1 MPTVHPSQPAQAHRH
16 GHNHKS
22 WLSSGLLSALLATL
36 LALSACGGGG
46 GGSGSSASPSQV
58 VTKPKS
64 EAEAARFL
72 VQSTFGPTPADVNSV
87 MNQGFEPWIDA
98 QLNTPLG
105 ISHVGLTQASQQ
117 ASQAKTIGNTEVLQ
131 SWWTHALTDPAQLR
145 QRVAFALSEIFV
157 VSSMDGTL
165 SGNGLLLASYMD
177 MLTNGIDGTH
187 RQLLENVAL
196 HPAMG
201 VYLSHRGNRREDPK
215 SGRIPDQNFAR
226 EVMQLF
232 SIGLYQLNA
241 DGTQKLVNS
250 QPIETYTPD
259 DVRGLSKV
267 FTGFSWSVPAGKEG
281 LSWDKCFFRNNACQ
295 DDSQLTSPM
304 RAYFD
309 PKVPL
314 TSDANPHD
322 SGAKTVPSLG
332 LSLPARL
339 DPMADLRDA
348 LDALERHENTAPFFC
363 KQLIQR
369 LVTSNPSPTYVADVV
384 GVYKANG
391 GAIKPVVKAIL
402 MHAEARQLGG
412 QDIARYGKLREPL
425 LRMTHLLRALPHKSD
440 NAASASTAGAT
451 PYYLVA
457 ETDNPGTSL
466 GQTPLRAAS
475 VFNFFRPGYVPAQT
489 QLGQEGRVAPELQTT
504 SETSVIGYANLMAD
518 VLNNGTGASNPFTKK
533 RDVQFDYSSLDALAG
548 TPAALVDKASQM
560 LINQPTAPEPLR
572 TTAINAIDKMNN
584 KTATDRK
591 LRIQAA
597 LLLVA
602 VSPDFTVQQ

>member
-1 MPTVHPSQPAQAHRH
+1 V
-16 GHNHKS
+16 
-22 WLSSGLLSALLATL
+22 ALLT
-36 LALSACGGGG
+36 LSACGGGDSG
-46 GGSGSSASPSQV
+46 GGGPV
-58 VTKPKS
+58 ITKPQS

-72 VQSTFGPTPADVNSV
+72 VQSTFGPTPADVNQV
-87 MNQGFEPWIDA
+87 MTQGFEPWIDA
-98 QLNTPLG
+98 QLTTPLG
-105 ISHVGLTQASQQ
+105 ISHVGLARVSQQ
-117 ASQAKTIGNTEVLQ
+117 VSQAKNIGNTEVVQ
-131 SWWTHALTDPAQLR
+131 SWWTHAVTDPAQLR

-177 MLTNGIDGTH
+177 MLTNGIDGSH

-201 VYLSHRGNRREDPK
+201 IYLSHRGNRREDPK

-241 DGTQKLVNS
+241 DGTQKLLNNK
-250 QPIETYTPD
+250 PIETYTPE

-267 FTGFSWSVPAGKEG
+267 FTGFSWSVPPGKEG
-281 LSWDKCFFRNNACQ
+281 LSWDKCFFRNSACQ
-295 DDSQLTSPM
+295 DESQLTSPM

-322 SGAKTVPSLG
+322 SGPKTAPSLG

-425 LRMTHLLRALPHKSD
+425 LRMTHLLRALPHRSD
-440 NAASASTAGAT
+440 NAASASAAGLA
-451 PYYLVA
+451 PYYLFG
-457 ETDNPGTSL
+457 ETDNAGTSL
-466 GQTPLRAAS
+466 GQTPLRAPS

-518 VLNNGTGASNPFTKK
+518 VLNNGTGSGNSFTKK
-533 RDVQFDYSSLDALAG
+533 RDVQFDYSSLDALAA
-548 TPAALVDKASQM
+548 TPAALIDRASK
-560 LINQPTAPEPLR
+560 LLLNRDTAPEPLR
-572 TTAINAIDKMNN
+572 TTAINVIDKMAN
-584 KTATDRK
+584 KNANDRK

-597 LLLVA
+597 LLLVT
-602 VSPDFTVQQ
+602 VSPEFTVQQ

>member
-1 MPTVHPSQPAQAHRH
+1 M
-16 GHNHKS
+16 
-22 WLSSGLLSALLATL
+22 
-36 LALSACGGGG
+36 LALSACGGGDSG
-46 GGSGSSASPSQV
+46 GGGPV
-58 VTKPKS
+58 ITKPQS

-72 VQSTFGPTPADVNSV
+72 VQSTFGPTPADVNQV
-87 MNQGFEPWIDA
+87 MTQGFEPWIDA
-98 QLNTPLG
+98 QLTTPLG
-105 ISHVGLTQASQQ
+105 ISHVGLARVSQQ
-117 ASQAKTIGNTEVLQ
+117 VSQAKNIGNTEVVQ
-131 SWWTHALTDPAQLR
+131 SWWTHAVTDPAQLR

-177 MLTNGIDGTH
+177 MLTDGIDGSH

-201 VYLSHRGNRREDPK
+201 IYLSHRGNRKEDPK

-241 DGTQKLVNS
+241 DGTQKLLNNK
-250 QPIETYTPD
+250 PIETYTPE

-267 FTGFSWSVPAGKEG
+267 FTGFSWSVPPGKEG
-281 LSWDKCFFRNNACQ
+281 LSWDKCFFRNSACQ
-295 DDSQLTSPM
+295 DESQLTSPM

-322 SGAKTVPSLG
+322 SGPKTAPSLG

-425 LRMTHLLRALPHKSD
+425 LRMTHLLRALPHRSD
-440 NAASASTAGAT
+440 NAASASAAGLA
-451 PYYLVA
+451 PYYLFG
-457 ETDNPGTSL
+457 ETDNAGTSL
-466 GQTPLRAAS
+466 GQTPLRAPS

-518 VLNNGTGASNPFTKK
+518 VLNNGTGSGNSFTKK
-533 RDVQFDYSSLDALAG
+533 RDVQFDYSSLDALAA
-548 TPAALVDKASQM
+548 TPAALIDRASK
-560 LINQPTAPEPLR
+560 LLLNRDTAPEPLR
-572 TTAINAIDKMNN
+572 TTAINVIDKMAN
-584 KTATDRK
+584 KNANDRK

-597 LLLVA
+597 LLLVT
-602 VSPDFTVQQ
+602 VSPEFTVQQ

>member
-1 MPTVHPSQPAQAHRH
+1 MPAVHPHSPAWAHCPSPSRWRH
-16 GHNHKS
+16 
-22 WLSSGLLSALLATL
+22 SALLSPL
-36 LALSACGGGG
+36 LVALLTLSACGGGDSG
-46 GGSGSSASPSQV
+46 GGGPV
-58 VTKPKS
+58 ITKPQS

-72 VQSTFGPTPADVNSV
+72 VQSTFGPTPADVNQV
-87 MNQGFEPWIDA
+87 MTQGFEPWIDA
-98 QLNTPLG
+98 QLTTPLG
-105 ISHVGLTQASQQ
+105 ISHVGLARVSQQ
-117 ASQAKTIGNTEVLQ
+117 VSQAKNIGNTELVQ
-131 SWWTHALTDPAQLR
+131 SWWTHAVTDPAQLR

-177 MLTNGIDGTH
+177 MLTDGIDGSH

-201 VYLSHRGNRREDPK
+201 IYLSHRGNRKEDPK

-241 DGTQKLVNS
+241 DGTQKLLNNK
-250 QPIETYTPD
+250 PIETYTPE

-267 FTGFSWSVPAGKEG
+267 FTGFSWSVPPGKEG
-281 LSWDKCFFRNNACQ
+281 LSWDKCFFRNSACQ
-295 DDSQLTSPM
+295 DESQLTSPM

-322 SGAKTVPSLG
+322 SGPKTAPSLG

-425 LRMTHLLRALPHKSD
+425 LRMTHLLRALPHRSD
-440 NAASASTAGAT
+440 NAASASAAGLA
-451 PYYLVA
+451 PYYLFG
-457 ETDNPGTSL
+457 ETDNAGTSL
-466 GQTPLRAAS
+466 GQTPLRAPS

-518 VLNNGTGASNPFTKK
+518 VLNNGTGSGNSFTKK
-533 RDVQFDYSSLDALAG
+533 RDVQFDYSSLDALAA
-548 TPAALVDKASQM
+548 TPAALIDRASK
-560 LINQPTAPEPLR
+560 LLLNRDTAPEPLR
-572 TTAINAIDKMNN
+572 TTAINVIDKMAN
-584 KTATDRK
+584 KNANDRK

-597 LLLVA
+597 LLLVT
-602 VSPDFTVQQ
+602 VSPEFTVQQ

>member
-1 MPTVHPSQPAQAHRH
+1 MSAVHPALSTPAHRPSPTRW
-16 GHNHKS
+16 G
-22 WLSSGLLSALLATL
+22 SAICLAAVLGALTF
-36 LALSACGGGG
+36 LSACGGGG
-46 GGSGSSASPSQV
+46 GSDGKVTPSGPV
-58 VTKPKS
+58 VTKPQN

-72 VQSTFGPTPADVNSV
+72 VQSTFGPTPADVSNV
-87 MNQGFEPWIDA
+87 MSQGYEPWIDQ
-98 QLNTPLG
+98 QLNQPLG
-105 ISHVGLTQASQQ
+105 ISHVGLARASQQ
-117 ASQAKTIGNTEVLQ
+117 ASQVKTISNTEVLQ
-131 SWWTHALTDPAQLR
+131 SWWTHAVDDPAQLR

-165 SGNGLLLASYMD
+165 SGNGLLLASYLD
-177 MLTNGIDGTH
+177 MLTQSIDGTH
-187 RQLLENVAL
+187 RQLLESVAL

-201 VYLSHRGNRREDPK
+201 IYLSHRGNRKEDPK

-232 SIGLYQLNA
+232 SIGLYQLNS
-241 DGTQKLVNS
+241 DGTQKLANGK
-250 QPIETYTPD
+250 PIETYTPD

-281 LSWDKCFFRNNACQ
+281 LSWDKCFFRNSACQ
-295 DDSQLTSPM
+295 DDSQFTSPM

-309 PKVPL
+309 PKAAL

-322 SGAKTVPSLG
+322 SGAKNAPSLG

-369 LVTSNPSPTYVADVV
+369 LVTSNPSPTYVSDVV
-384 GVYKANG
+384 GVYKATG

-402 MHAEARQLGG
+402 MHAEARQLAT
-412 QDIARYGKLREPL
+412 QDISRYGKLREPV
-425 LRMTHLLRALPHKSD
+425 LRLTHLLRALPHSSA
-440 NAASASTAGAT
+440 NAASASAAGLA
-451 PYYLVA
+451 PHYLFG
-457 ETDNPGTSL
+457 ETDNAGNSL
-466 GQTPLRAAS
+466 GQTPLRAPS

-504 SETSVIGYANLMAD
+504 SETSVIGYANFVAD
-518 VLNNGTGASNPFTKK
+518 ILNNGTGAGNAFTKK
-533 RDVQFDYSSLDALAG
+533 RDIQFDHSGLDALAD
-548 TPAALVDKASQM
+548 TPAALVDRAAKLLLSRD
-560 LINQPTAPEPLR
+560 TAPEPLR
-572 TTAINAIDKMNN
+572 TTATDAISKMAI
-584 KTATDRK
+584 KTANDRK

-602 VSPDFTVQQ
+602 VSPEFTVQQ

>member
-1 MPTVHPSQPAQAHRH
+1 MLT
-16 GHNHKS
+16 
-22 WLSSGLLSALLATL
+22 
-36 LALSACGGGG
+36 LSACGGGDS
-46 GGSGSSASPSQV
+46 SGTGPV
-58 VTKPKS
+58 ITKPKS

-72 VQSTFGPTPADVNSV
+72 VQSTFGPTPADVNQV
-87 MNQGFEPWIDA
+87 MTQGFEPWIDA

-105 ISHVGLTQASQQ
+105 ISHVGLARVSQQ
-117 ASQAKTIGNTEVLQ
+117 ASQAKNIGNTEVVQ
-131 SWWTHALTDPAQLR
+131 SWWTHAVTDPAQLR
-145 QRVAFALSEIFV
+145 QRMAFALSEIFV

-177 MLTNGIDGTH
+177 MLTDGIDGTH

-196 HPAMG
+196 HPAIG
-201 VYLSHRGNRREDPK
+201 IYLSHRGNRKEDPK

-241 DGTQKLVNS
+241 DGTQKLVGNK
-250 QPIETYTPD
+250 PIETYTPD

-267 FTGFSWSVPAGKEG
+267 FTGFSWSVPPGKEG
-281 LSWDKCFFRNNACQ
+281 LSWDKCFFRNSACQ
-295 DDSQLTSPM
+295 DESQLTSPM

-309 PKVPL
+309 PKAAL
-314 TSDANPHD
+314 TADANPHD
-322 SGAKTVPSLG
+322 SGAKTAPSLG

-348 LDALERHENTAPFFC
+348 LDVLERHENTAPFFC

-369 LVTSNPSPTYVADVV
+369 LVTSNPSPSYVAEVV

-402 MHAEARQLGG
+402 MNAEARQLGG

-440 NAASASTAGAT
+440 NSASASAAGLA
-451 PYYLVA
+451 PYYLFG
-457 ETDNPGTSL
+457 ETDNAGTSL
-466 GQTPLRAAS
+466 GQTPLRAPS

-518 VLNNGTGASNPFTKK
+518 VLNNGTGSGNSFTKK
-533 RDVQFDYSSLDALAG
+533 RDVQFDYSGLDALAA
-548 TPAALVDKASQM
+548 TPAALIDRASK
-560 LINQPTAPEPLR
+560 LLLNQDAAPEPLR
-572 TTAINAIDKMNN
+572 TTAINVIDKMAN
-584 KTATDRK
+584 KNANDRK

-597 LLLVA
+597 LLLVT
-602 VSPDFTVQQ
+602 VSPEFTVQQ

>member
-1 MPTVHPSQPAQAHRH
+1 MPAVHPPSPAWAHCPSPSRWRH
-16 GHNHKS
+16 
-22 WLSSGLLSALLATL
+22 SALLSPL
-36 LALSACGGGG
+36 LVALLTLSACGGGNSG
-46 GGSGSSASPSQV
+46 GGGPV
-58 VTKPKS
+58 ITKPQS

-72 VQSTFGPTPADVNSV
+72 VQSTFGPTPADVNQV
-87 MNQGFEPWIDA
+87 MTQGFEPWIDA
-98 QLNTPLG
+98 QLTTPLG
-105 ISHVGLTQASQQ
+105 ISHVGLARVSQQ
-117 ASQAKTIGNTEVLQ
+117 VSQAKNIGNTEVVQ
-131 SWWTHALTDPAQLR
+131 SWWTHAVTDPAQLR

-177 MLTNGIDGTH
+177 MLTDGIDGSH

-201 VYLSHRGNRREDPK
+201 IYLSHRGNRKEDPK

-241 DGTQKLVNS
+241 DGTQKLLNNK
-250 QPIETYTPD
+250 PIETYTPE

-267 FTGFSWSVPAGKEG
+267 FTGFSWSVPPGKEG
-281 LSWDKCFFRNNACQ
+281 LSWDKCFFRNSACQ
-295 DDSQLTSPM
+295 DESQLTSPM

-322 SGAKTVPSLG
+322 SGPKTAPSLG

-402 MHAEARQLGG
+402 MHTEARQLGG

-425 LRMTHLLRALPHKSD
+425 LRMTHLLRALPHRSD
-440 NAASASTAGAT
+440 NAASASAAGLA
-451 PYYLVA
+451 PYYLFG
-457 ETDNPGTSL
+457 ETDNAGTSL
-466 GQTPLRAAS
+466 GQTPLRAPS

-518 VLNNGTGASNPFTKK
+518 VLNNGTGSGNSFTKK
-533 RDVQFDYSSLDALAG
+533 RDVQFDYSSLDALAA
-548 TPAALVDKASQM
+548 TPAALIDRASK
-560 LINQPTAPEPLR
+560 LLLNRDTAPEPLR
-572 TTAINAIDKMNN
+572 TTAINVIDKMAN
-584 KTATDRK
+584 KNANDRK

-597 LLLVA
+597 LLLVT
-602 VSPDFTVQQ
+602 VSPEFTVQQ

>member
-1 MPTVHPSQPAQAHRH
+1 M
-16 GHNHKS
+16 
-22 WLSSGLLSALLATL
+22 
-36 LALSACGGGG
+36 LALSACGGGDSG
-46 GGSGSSASPSQV
+46 GGGPV
-58 VTKPKS
+58 ITKPQS

-72 VQSTFGPTPADVNSV
+72 VQSTFGPTPADVNQV
-87 MNQGFEPWIDA
+87 MTQGFEPWIDA
-98 QLNTPLG
+98 QLTTPLG
-105 ISHVGLTQASQQ
+105 ISHVGLARVSQQ
-117 ASQAKTIGNTEVLQ
+117 VSQAKNIGNTELVQ
-131 SWWTHALTDPAQLR
+131 SWWTHAVTDPAQLR

-177 MLTNGIDGTH
+177 MLTNGIDGSH

-201 VYLSHRGNRREDPK
+201 IYLSHRGNRREDPK

-241 DGTQKLVNS
+241 DGTQKLLNNK
-250 QPIETYTPD
+250 PIETYTPE

-267 FTGFSWSVPAGKEG
+267 FTGFSWSVPPGKEG
-281 LSWDKCFFRNNACQ
+281 LSWDKCFFRNSACQ
-295 DDSQLTSPM
+295 DESQLTSPM

-322 SGAKTVPSLG
+322 SGPKTAPSLG

-425 LRMTHLLRALPHKSD
+425 LRMTHLLRALPHRSD
-440 NAASASTAGAT
+440 NAASASAAGLA
-451 PYYLVA
+451 PYYLFG
-457 ETDNPGTSL
+457 ETDNAGTSL
-466 GQTPLRAAS
+466 GQTPLRAPS

-518 VLNNGTGASNPFTKK
+518 VLNNGTGSGNSFTKK
-533 RDVQFDYSSLDALAG
+533 RDVQFDYSSLDALAA
-548 TPAALVDKASQM
+548 TPAALIDRASK
-560 LINQPTAPEPLR
+560 LLLNRDTAPEPLR
-572 TTAINAIDKMNN
+572 TTAINVIDKMAN
-584 KTATDRK
+584 KNANDRK

-597 LLLVA
+597 LLLVT
-602 VSPDFTVQQ
+602 VSPEFTVQQ